1 MFDVPK
7 FVSRTKLAVTIVGV
21 EKEDIVGIAVSD
33 DSGYMSG
40 GIFMVKQP
48 DETDMQYSDRFERFV
63 SKHAAKLG
71 SKKAQHIKNAY
82 DSHKREEIEK
92 LFRGL

>member
-7 FVSRTKLAVTIVGV
+7 FVRNSKFSVTIVGL

-33 DSGYMSG
+33 DCGYMSG

-48 DETDMQYSDRFERFV
+48 DETETQYSDRYERFV
-63 SKHAAKLG
+63 SAHAANLG
-71 SKKAQHIKNAY
+71 RKKAQHIKNAY
-82 DSHKREEIEK
+82 DSHKRAEIEK
-92 LFRGL
+92 LFRGQ